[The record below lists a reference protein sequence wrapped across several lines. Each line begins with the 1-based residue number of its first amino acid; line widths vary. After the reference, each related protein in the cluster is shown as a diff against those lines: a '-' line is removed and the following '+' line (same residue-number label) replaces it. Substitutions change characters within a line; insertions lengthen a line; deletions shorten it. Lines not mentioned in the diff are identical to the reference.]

1 MSSITWRWLIV
12 AGVTLLAAFLLY
24 PSVSWYSLSPAE
36 RQSREEHR
44 ERPKRLL
51 NLGLD
56 LRGGTHLLMAVD
68 MNKAIE
74 NALDRDA
81 ADIKREAGEAKIAV
95 DSAARKDSRIEVS
108 LNGSAD
114 RNQFSDFV
122 KEHFPNL
129 SVEDS
134 RTQDGRVTFQLAMN
148 PREEKR
154 LRDFA
159 LEQSLETIRNRVDQF
174 GVAEPII
181 QRQGDQNIVIQLP
194 GIQDPQRAKDLIGRT
209 AVLEFKML
217 ADHPDAENYTSG
229 DKPPPPGTQ
238 VLNGADVDTS
248 AGAVRGHRAKY
259 LVQSQTLMTGDTIAD
274 ALVRPSTQM
283 EGPYVALEFNARGA
297 KLFDELTAHNVGKR
311 MAIILDNTVYSA
323 PVIRERIS
331 GGRASITGNFSINE
345 AKDLA
350 IVLRAGALPAPVN
363 VIEERTIGPT
373 VGEDSI
379 KAGLTATAL
388 AAAFIFVFMILY
400 YSLAGLVADLA
411 LILNLLILL
420 ALMAYFGFTLSLP
433 GIAGIVLTMAITV
446 DDNVLIFERIREE
459 LALRK
464 SVRTAVER
472 GYDRA
477 WTAIRD
483 SLIATGISS
492 VCLFQFGSG
501 PIRGFAVTLL
511 LGMLV
516 GRFTAI
522 NVTRLIFQTFLANP
536 QVNSIRI
543 G

>member
-1 MSSITWRWLIV
+1 MNSIRWRWLVV

-24 PSVSWYSLSPAE
+24 PSVNWYTLSPQE
-36 RQSREEHR
+36 RQSREDLR
-44 ERPKRLL
+44 ERPKSLL

-68 MNKAIE
+68 VNKAIE
-74 NALDRDA
+74 NALDRAA
-81 ADIKREAGEAKIAV
+81 ADLTREAAEAKIALA
-95 DSAARKDSRIEVS
+95 SAVRKNSRIEVS
-108 LNGSAD
+108 LNNSAD
-114 RNQFSDFV
+114 RTQFTDLV
-122 KEHFPNL
+122 KQRFPNL
-129 SVEDS
+129 SIES
-134 RTQDGRVTFQLAMN
+134 SKAQDGRVTFQLATN
-148 PREEKR
+148 AREEKR
-154 LRDFA
+154 LRDFTV
-159 LEQSLETIRNRVDQF
+159 EQSLETIRNRIDQF

-181 QRQGDQNIVIQLP
+181 RRQGEQDIVVQLP
-194 GIQDPQRAKDLIGRT
+194 GIQDPQRAKELIGRT

-217 ADHPDAENYTSG
+217 AEVPDGEDIIAG
-229 DKPPPPGTQ
+229 KRPAPPGTQ
-238 VLNGADVDTS
+238 ILNGVAAEHST
-248 AGAVRGHRAKY
+248 GRARY

-274 ALVRPSTQM
+274 ALVRPATQM
-283 EGPYVALEFNARGA
+283 EGPYVAIELNARGA
-297 KLFDELTAHNVGKR
+297 KLFDDLTARNVGKR
-311 MAIILDNTVYSA
+311 MAIILDNSVYSA

-331 GGRASITGNFSINE
+331 GGRASITGNFSVNE
-345 AKDLA
+345 ARDLA

-379 KAGLTATAL
+379 KAGLAATVL
-388 AAAFIFVFMILY
+388 AALFIFAFMFFY
-400 YSLAGLVADLA
+400 YSVAGLVADLA
-411 LILNLLILL
+411 LILNLMILL
-420 ALMAYFGFTLSLP
+420 ALMAYFGFTLTLP

-464 SVRTAVER
+464 SVRTALAS
-472 GYDRA
+472 GYERA

-492 VCLFQFGSG
+492 IFLFQFGSG

-516 GRFTAI
+516 GRFTSI
-522 NVTRLIFQTFLANP
+522 NVTRLVFETYLANP
-536 QVNSIRI
+536 RVNTIRI

>member
-1 MSSITWRWLIV
+1 MNSIRWRWLVV

-24 PSVSWYSLSPAE
+24 PSVNWYTLSPQE
-36 RQSREEHR
+36 RQSREDLR
-44 ERPKRLL
+44 ERPKSLL

-68 MNKAIE
+68 VNKALE

-81 ADIKREAGEAKIAV
+81 ADLTREAGEAKIAIAT
-95 DSAARKDSRIEVS
+95 AARKNSHIEVS
-108 LNGSAD
+108 LNSSAD
-114 RNQFSDFV
+114 RSQFTDFV
-122 KEHFPNL
+122 KERFPNL
-129 SVEDS
+129 SIENS
-134 RTQDGRVTFQLAMN
+134 TAQDGRVTFRLATDA
-148 PREEKR
+148 REEKR
-154 LRDFA
+154 LRDFT
-159 LEQSLETIRNRVDQF
+159 LEQSLETIRNRIDQF

-181 QRQGDQNIVIQLP
+181 QRQGDENIVVQLP

-217 ADHPDAENYTSG
+217 ADVPDG
-229 DKPPPPGTQ
+229 DEIIAGKKSSPPGTQ
-238 VLNGADVDTS
+238 ILNGVEVNRST
-248 AGAVRGHRAKY
+248 GRTRY

-274 ALVRPSTQM
+274 ALVRPATQL
-283 EGPYVALEFNARGA
+283 EGPYVAIDLNARGA
-297 KLFDELTAHNVGKR
+297 KLFDDLTARNVGKR

-331 GGRASITGNFSINE
+331 GGRASITGNFSVND
-345 AKDLA
+345 ARDLA

-379 KAGLTATAL
+379 KAGLAATVL
-388 AAAFIFVFMILY
+388 AGVFIFIFMIFY

-411 LILNLLILL
+411 LVLNLVILF
-420 ALMAYFGFTLSLP
+420 ALMAYFGFTLTLP

-464 SVRTAVER
+464 SVRSASAN
-472 GYDRA
+472 GYERA

-492 VCLFQFGSG
+492 VFLFQFGSG

-516 GRFTAI
+516 GRFTSI
-522 NVTRLIFQTFLANP
+522 NVTRLIFETFLSNRRINA
-536 QVNSIRI
+536 IRI